1 MPRAPAA
8 SRAALAG
15 VVAAAFTTLLVVTD
29 SVSGPGGSQ
38 SELLAPDA
46 VTAARL
52 QLAQAEQGDNLAKLD
67 AAIAQGESVLKTIGV
82 GAHARTQ
89 SLAQVREVRPAD
101 VNKWLEKAEAAGAK
115 VEGFEAMRSR
125 TRSEAARIKRAE
137 EDWMKQAKEAKER
150 AQQLAAHSS
159 SSVESLEDEK
169 RALRAQ
175 LDANEA
181 KIRRV
186 EALEGA
192 ASPPEVTESSTVR
205 SLELELQRQI
215 REYQEAKKEKAIS
228 VHAQERAKEEQ
239 LVDEIH
245 HFKNARKALL
255 RSSSLRAWGR
265 GRGRGRYR
273 GFSSGSL
280 DDMQLDRARLQAERR
295 RIQHEIARIDDE
307 HVAAQGHAARGG
319 HAAGSAAAK
328 VKHMSVLQGFEKAL
342 GDEPES
348 AKAALAS
355 TPTAALAAHSAGNKL
370 PGVNADRC
378 AEK

>member
-89 SLAQVREVRPAD
+89 SLAQVRPAD
-101 VNKWLEKAEAAGAK
+101 VDTWLEKAEAAGAK

-280 DDMQLDRARLQAERR
+280 DDMQLDRARLQVKRR

>member
-52 QLAQAEQGDNLAKLD
+52 QLAQAEHGDNLAKLD

-89 SLAQVREVRPAD
+89 SLAQVRPAD
-101 VNKWLEKAEAAGAK
+101 VDTWLEKAEAAGAK

-192 ASPPEVTESSTVR
+192 ASPPEVVGAGAATPDPRVPGG
-205 SLELELQRQI
+205 
-215 REYQEAKKEKAIS
+215 
-228 VHAQERAKEEQ
+228 QERESDLGPRAG
-239 LVDEIH
+239 
-245 HFKNARKALL
+245 AR
-255 RSSSLRAWGR
+255 
-265 GRGRGRYR
+265 
-273 GFSSGSL
+273 
-280 DDMQLDRARLQAERR
+280 
-295 RIQHEIARIDDE
+295 
-307 HVAAQGHAARGG
+307 QGG
-319 HAAGSAAAK
+319 AAG
-328 VKHMSVLQGFEKAL
+328 
-342 GDEPES
+342 
-348 AKAALAS
+348 
-355 TPTAALAAHSAGNKL
+355 
-370 PGVNADRC
+370 R
-378 AEK
+378 